1 MRTYAKASICGCCLL
16 LVLAALFLVA
26 SPVRALHRES
36 PPVVRLTSA
45 ADHTAPTGVSFGNW
59 WAFASTQD
67 LTNQGALRV
76 PGNQIFVWN
85 QGFFDC
91 AQGTTK
97 DTCGTDQTTTCQRTP
112 CPPPGTPFLRQI
124 TNTSTGSPANPS
136 MDTAPFGS
144 DVNDV
149 WVGFDALGSFI
160 CLPTDTVCLAQPSA
174 SRRQIFMVNLLT
186 NEVRQITFGV
196 DGDSVRPS
204 VNRSAGVVTFESTAT
219 GIDGFPNPA
228 GVSNVFVCKVNV
240 TGNPAQPATQC
251 RQLSV
256 GPVPARIIPQGPSTL
271 PFVNENG
278 TAVAWESTA
287 DILGSGLN
295 TGVKQ
300 IYFASFDKVDFF
312 RHAAEAQIFR
322 VTNGNGPSQHP
333 FLGFTAVPNP
343 APGASGQKKIL
354 LFSSTATNLPN
365 SNQTAGSQI
374 YQIQTDLLVQPPG
387 APPPVAPVEH
397 VTTSAQF
404 GNCDWPTVDPAGL
417 RYGFVC
423 DGDPLQNG
431 TTGNRAFGLSTGSRD
446 NNLFQLTG
454 TGDTA
459 GRVVNNIG
467 QWFMQIA
474 TTSDLTGAGV
484 CGHQLYVID
493 YTAGKWLAATN
504 LHQLPPDV
512 TPTTPNSRIG
522 LRNFSILPDG
532 SAAGVSTTIVTS
544 LAGAVTS
551 NVPRTKNPIDQGLI
565 GMQIGGPDLFT
576 LEADITVDHT
586 IQRRIKLPP
595 VLVPGFGA
603 ICMTA
608 TGDGTGSIDCNGGE
622 ANSNPTMTQDHYT
635 DNSDFDCSQGC
646 REDQA
651 CFPPTYDFPRS
662 SYPGPYESLCPVCVF
677 TPIPN
682 APPPTSGLC
691 SAGKFSGAVCKT
703 DNDCRPGLTCNPT
716 DNLVPMC
723 KGPITTTTAGTYVA
737 GGATLDIPIQITLS
751 QSAGLDGEF
760 CSADDKYSNLQPLPF
775 ELHFTTQTATGTIL
789 DADPVPTAT
798 GGPTLLQKVTA
809 TLTGAPFD
817 CGHLRV
823 GDLGGARLVAE
834 LPILNLPNV
843 PGLHDVVVGLNFVP
857 DPNPLSS
864 CDPFCLSSA
873 TCDDGNPCN
882 GTETCNTTTSRCQVG
897 TPPCPA
903 PDACHT
909 TTCDQKT
916 GACGAAVPVN
926 CDDGNPCTDD
936 TCDPTNGCV
945 HNPNNAN
952 TCTLTDKCLQNPV
965 CNNGTCTGTPTPVA
979 AGCTNT
985 NICANGTRACDPTS
999 GQCVTVNP
1007 DPCNDNNPCTTDSC
1021 ANNTCS
1027 NTPIPNGTAC
1037 NDNNMCT
1044 GSGAGG
1050 TGDTCTGAV
1059 CSGPAVN
1066 CSDGNACNG
1075 METCNPS
1082 TGCAPG
1088 TPPTCDDNNPCT
1100 ADSCNPA
1107 TGCVNDPTPL
1117 NGTACDDGSSCT
1129 TGDKCTNGVCTG
1141 AAVVCPGDACTPGV
1155 CVPATGCAVGSPI
1168 NCDDNNP
1175 CTTDSCNKATGC
1187 VHTAIST
1194 GCCQGGVL
1202 CPSADKCT
1210 ATSSC
1215 STPNT
1220 PTTGTCVAGPG
1231 LTCDDN
1237 NSCTD
1242 DSCDPA
1248 TGCVHTP
1255 AANGVACDDGSAC
1268 TTGDVCNNG
1277 TCTGTPMQCTDNNV
1291 CNGVETCDPAS
1302 GCVKG
1307 TPPNCDDGD
1316 ACTTDTCDPVLGC
1329 QNGSEP
1335 ASYALCRMNL
1345 LADAVQ
1351 GTPAQELGG
1360 VKKKK
1365 KFMQEVKGSLKAL
1378 QKALAASPRQK
1389 GRNLRRAQRTLSRLN
1404 DGLQKMVDT
1413 HHIQDALGNQLLDL
1427 VKPAALALQALGS

>member
-1 MRTYAKASICGCCLL
+1 MRTYAKASIYGCCLL

-36 PPVVRLTSA
+36 PPVVRITSA
-45 ADHTAPTGVSFGNW
+45 ADHEAPTGVSFGNW

-67 LTNQGALRV
+67 LANEGALRA
-76 PGNQIFVWN
+76 PGTQIFVWN

-97 DTCGTDQTTTCQRTP
+97 DTCGTDTTSTCQRTP
-112 CPPPGTPFLRQI
+112 CPPPGTPFLRQV
-124 TNTSTGSPANPS
+124 TNTTTGDPANPS

-149 WVGFDALGSFI
+149 WVAFDALGSFI
-160 CLPTDTVCLAQPSA
+160 CLPTDTACLAQPSA
-174 SRRQIFMVNLLT
+174 SRRQIFMLNLLT
-186 NEVRQITFGV
+186 NEIRQITFGV

-204 VNRSAGVVTFESTAT
+204 VNRAAGVVTFESTAT

-251 RQLSV
+251 RQLSI
-256 GPVPARIIPQGPSTL
+256 GPVPARIIPVGPSTL

-300 IYFASFDKVDFF
+300 IYFATFDKTDFF
-312 RHAAEAQIFR
+312 RHASEAQIFR

-343 APGASGQKKIL
+343 APGASGQSKIL

-374 YQIQTDLLVQPPG
+374 YQVQTDLLTQLPG
-387 APPPVAPVEH
+387 QPPPVVPVQH

-417 RYGFVC
+417 RYGFTC

-493 YTAGKWLAATN
+493 YTAGKWLAAFQ

-522 LRNFSILPDG
+522 LRNFSILPAG

-544 LAGAVTS
+544 LAGATTS

-586 IQRRIKLPP
+586 IQQRIKLPP

-603 ICMTA
+603 ICMTP
-608 TGDGTGSIDCNGGE
+608 TGDGTGSVDCDGGE
-622 ANSNPTMTQDHYT
+622 ASSNPTLTQDHYT
-635 DNSDFDCSQGC
+635 DNSNFDCSQGC

-651 CFPPTYDFPRS
+651 CFPPTYPFPRS
-662 SYPGPYESLCPVCVF
+662 SYAGPYKSLCPVCVF

-691 SAGKFSGAVCKT
+691 SAGPFTGLVCTT
-703 DNDCRPGLTCNPT
+703 DVDCRPGVTCDAN

-723 KGPITTTTAGTYVA
+723 KGPISTTTVGTFVA
-737 GGATLDIPIQITLS
+737 GDVTLNIPINVTLS
-751 QSAGLDGEF
+751 QAAGPDGEF
-760 CSADDKYSNLQPLPF
+760 CSGDDQYANLSPLPF
-775 ELHFTTQTATGTIL
+775 ELHFTTQTATATIL
-789 DADPVPTAT
+789 DADPLPSAT
-798 GGPTLLQKVTA
+798 GGPTLGQTVTA

-817 CGHLRV
+817 CGRLRA

-864 CDPFCLSSA
+864 CDPFCLGSA
-873 TCDDGNPCN
+873 TCNDGNACN

-909 TTCDQKT
+909 ITCDATT
-916 GACGAAVPVN
+916 GACGTPTQIS

-945 HNPNNAN
+945 HTANNNN
-952 TCTLTDKCLQNPV
+952 TCTLSDMCLMNPV
-965 CNNGTCTGTPTPVA
+965 CTNGTCTGTPTAVA

-985 NICANGTRACDPTS
+985 NICANGTRACNPNN
-999 GQCVTVNP
+999 GLCETVNP
-1007 DPCNDNNPCTTDSC
+1007 DPCNDTNSCTTDSC

-1027 NTPIPNGTAC
+1027 HTSVQDGTAC
-1037 NDNNMCT
+1037 NDSNMCT
-1044 GSGAGG
+1044 GTGPGGA
-1050 TGDTCTGAV
+1050 GDTCTGGI
-1059 CSGPAVN
+1059 CSGPAKN
-1066 CSDGNACNG
+1066 CADNTVCNG
-1075 METCNPS
+1075 METCNP
-1082 TGCAPG
+1082 
-1088 TPPTCDDNNPCT
+1088 
-1100 ADSCNPA
+1100 A
-1107 TGCVNDPTPL
+1107 TGCVAGTPL
-1117 NGTACDDGSSCT
+1117 TCPDTVCTIGSCDPVSGCLSTPKPNGTGCDDGSACT
-1129 TGDKCTNGVCTG
+1129 NPDTCTNGVCTG
-1141 AAVVCPGDACTPGV
+1141 PLLTCPGDACNPPACLPGS
-1155 CVPATGCAVGSPI
+1155 GCTNLGPP

-1175 CTTDSCNKATGC
+1175 CTDDSVCDPATGC
-1187 VHTAIST
+1187 VHTPILS
-1194 GCCQGGVL
+1194 GCCQAGGVV
-1202 CPSADKCT
+1202 CPTANQCN

-1215 STPNT
+1215 STPGT

-1231 LTCDDN
+1231 LTCADTN
-1237 NSCTD
+1237 PCTD

-1248 TGCVHTP
+1248 SGCVHTP
-1255 AANGVACDDGSAC
+1255 TTGGACDTGTAC
-1268 TTGDVCNNG
+1268 ITGGVCNNG
-1277 TCTGTPMQCTDNNV
+1277 TCTGTPMSCNDNDV
-1291 CNGVETCDPAS
+1291 CNGTETCDPVN

-1316 ACTTDTCDPVLGC
+1316 ACTTDTCDMVLGC
-1329 QNGSEP
+1329 QNGSDP
-1335 ASYALCRMNL
+1335 ASYALCRLNL
-1345 LADAVQ
+1345 LADAIQ
-1351 GTPAQELGG
+1351 GTPAEELGG
-1360 VKKKK
+1360 LKKKK
-1365 KFMQEVKGSLKAL
+1365 KFMQEVTGSLKAL

-1389 GRNLRRAQRTLSRLN
+1389 KQNLRKAELRLSRLN
-1404 DGLQKMVDT
+1404 NGLQKMVNT
-1413 HHIQDALGNQLLDL
+1413 HQIQDALGNQLLDL
-1427 VKPAALALQALGS
+1427 VSKAGLALEALS